1 MKARTPSLGDN
12 GAPREARSSLT
23 KAVGRLCSF
32 ILLGLMLAAPGE
44 VLNQILARHNL
55 PAFRN
60 TMTSYSILLFVGF
73 LARGGI
79 LRLFASRARAMVVY
93 YLAFGC
99 LGLAVEWFLL
109 GNGPV
114 ANPLQV
120 ITQPGMF
127 TYWGTMMIGPT
138 LIMEPGGLSGL
149 RRHFIRFFVVFSA
162 VYLLVAAI
170 IPKDHGGVFFG
181 FIIFAAGTAWLN
193 WYYIKFFRLLKA
205 GASTVQR
212 PALG

>member
-1 MKARTPSLGDN
+1 
-12 GAPREARSSLT
+12 
-23 KAVGRLCSF
+23 
-32 ILLGLMLAAPGE
+32 MLAAPGE
-44 VLNQILARHNL
+44 VLNQVLARHNL
-55 PAFRN
+55 PAFRS
-60 TMTSYSILLFVGF
+60 TLTTYSILLLVGF
-73 LARGGI
+73 FVRGGF
-79 LRLFASRARAMVVY
+79 LRLIRSRARAMVVY

-109 GNGPV
+109 GNAPV
-114 ANPLQV
+114 AEPFQV

-149 RRHFIRFFVVFSA
+149 RRCFIRFFVVFSA

-170 IPKDHGGVFFG
+170 IPKDHGGVYFG

-205 GASTVQR
+205 GATRTIPQSDPPIPSVNNR
-212 PALG
+212 N